1 MARSLR
7 PDRLLCY
14 TFCMGRIILIMIFLL
29 PAVAYAAPSVKFET
43 VTHDFGKVNEGDKL
57 EFSFQFEN
65 SGTDDLVIEKL
76 QTS

>member
-1 MARSLR
+1 
-7 PDRLLCY
+7 
-14 TFCMGRIILIMIFLL
+14 MIFLL